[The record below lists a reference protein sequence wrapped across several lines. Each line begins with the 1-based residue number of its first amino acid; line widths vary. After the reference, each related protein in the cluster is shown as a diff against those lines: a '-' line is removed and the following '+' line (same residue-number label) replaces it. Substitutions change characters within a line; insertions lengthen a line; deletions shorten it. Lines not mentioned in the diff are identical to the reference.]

1 VVTAG
6 VEKNMILHSP
16 TPSSPCTQDLPLSP
30 ANVRE
35 LRSEDD
41 DDDRANYL
49 SALLGVQPLTVG
61 DVDEAAER
69 QTLSLFDQ

>member
-6 VEKNMILHSP
+6 VEKNVVLHSP
-16 TPSSPCTQDLPLSP
+16 TPSSPCTQNLPPSP

-35 LRSEDD
+35 LKDD
-41 DDDRANYL
+41 DGDDDRTTYL
-49 SALLGVQPLTVG
+49 STLLGVQPLTLG

>member
-6 VEKNMILHSP
+6 VEKNILLHSP
-16 TPSSPCTQDLPLSP
+16 TPSSPCTQNLPPSP

-35 LRSEDD
+35 LRNEDD

-49 SALLGVQPLTVG
+49 SALFGVQPLTMG